1 MAKSVYIGVQN
12 TAKHVGAIYIG
23 VAGTVRKLVK
33 GYVGVYGMAME
44 FFSSDPVLIF
54 ETSTPG
60 TYSQPL
66 AAGKYEITLIG
77 GGGGAAGARSTA
89 VNNHH
94 YAQGGVGGTLQ
105 VIAKL
110 NAAAT
115 VSIVVGAG
123 GSTAN
128 GTFASAGTTVTG
140 TAGGLSKITG
150 FGDLTAQAGGGT
162 GATIR
167 SSSTSACSRTVGKIG
182 TNTISGSCLVET
194 LIDNPTAITSLQS
207 TSTGTSRTATGRENT
222 NWPEDPKRGQG
233 GDSGWRSTSFLTM
246 HGSSGFVRIRKL

>member
-23 VAGTVRKLVK
+23 VAGTVRKVVK

-140 TAGGLSKITG
+140 TAGGL
-150 FGDLTAQAGGGT
+150 
-162 GATIR
+162 
-167 SSSTSACSRTVGKIG
+167 
-182 TNTISGSCLVET
+182 
-194 LIDNPTAITSLQS
+194 
-207 TSTGTSRTATGRENT
+207 
-222 NWPEDPKRGQG
+222 
-233 GDSGWRSTSFLTM
+233 
-246 HGSSGFVRIRKL
+246 